1 MKTKLL
7 KLALCAMAAL
17 PIGAWA
23 DSEVWSINYAKL
35 ATDNVTYGESPAITA
50 NKSTTEKVTINSN
63 TLTTYAFSQSTY
75 LAENNVWVN
84 RDNLLLRFKDINT
97 IGLYHASQT
106 CFNIKNVQEGDVI
119 EIAYKG
125 TDIGENDVYN
135 ATVSTTT
142 STYIHHYAYGDNND
156 RTFVYDKVYTLTAG
170 NESTN
175 VGFMLQG
182 GYFLGKI
189 TVTRPSNTACSVSTQ
204 TGTAA
209 GNNANTALPTGSGE
223 FTTSATWGGSNYVF
237 TLSSASEC
245 IRNYNNGNAH
255 RKVGNNIAIQLT
267 NNTINISHSPNIK
280 SIKLYALT
288 NATSGNQATITAD
301 GTTELGSAPLL
312 GSEAVDPE
320 EFDITNY
327 SSIKASSQVLVAFDI
342 EYYASATLTVA
353 DINWAS
359 MYLPFA
365 VNIPNEVTGVYYATA
380 ASSSSN
386 VITLKKREADLPKE
400 TGVLVNAP
408 AGTYTFTAATEAPDA
423 LASTNLFLGSATDKP
438 LDDEEAYVLAGSTNT
453 KATPVFKLYSSGEGT
468 IDLSAYKAYLPASSV
483 ESSARILNFV
493 FEDDETTG
501 LTEMKSN
508 NNVKNSEAYNL
519 VGQRVSTN
527 TKGIV
532 IINGRKYINK

>member
-1 MKTKLL
+1 MKTRLL

-23 DSEVWSINYAKL
+23 DSEVWSINYASL
-35 ATDNVTYGESPAITA
+35 ATGNVNYNSSIAAVRNT
-50 NKSTTEKVTINSN
+50 NDKNTINS
-63 TLTTYAFSQSTY
+63 TDTYPFTCGTVVTEGDLLISRGDGMLRYSDVRN
-75 LAENNVWVN
+75 LGLFNNN
-84 RDNLLLRFKDINT
+84 KNFYGIRNLK
-97 IGLYHASQT
+97 A
-106 CFNIKNVQEGDVI
+106 GDVI
-119 EIAYKG
+119 TIAYNGGGNSNG
-125 TDIGENDVYN
+125 TMKDIPSITDTYNVSDPQETGKNFTHTFTYNEGERSLDFKEYDM
-135 ATVSTTT
+135 TVSTDGNILFALQTA
-142 STYIHHYAYGDNND
+142 YI
-156 RTFVYDKVYTLTAG
+156 
-170 NESTN
+170 
-175 VGFMLQG
+175 
-182 GYFLGKI
+182 GKI
-189 TVTRPSNTACSVSTQ
+189 TVTRPSNTACSVSTP

-209 GNNANTALPTGSGE
+209 GNNANTALPTGSE
-223 FTTSATWGGSNYVF
+223 FTSSATWGGSDYVF
-237 TLSSASEC
+237 TLTSASEC
-245 IRNYNNGNAH
+245 IRNYNSGSTN
-255 RKVGNNIAIQLT
+255 RKVGNNIAILLK

-288 NATSGNQATITAD
+288 NATSGVKATITA
-301 GTTELGSAPLL
+301 GTTDLGTAPLL
-312 GSEAVDPE
+312 GSEAVDPA

-327 SSIKASSQVLVAFDI
+327 STINASSQVLVAFEI

-408 AGTYTFTAATEAPDA
+408 EGTYTFTAIKTTPDV
-423 LASTNLFLGSATDKP
+423 LASENLFEGSATNKKFKDK
-438 LDDEEAYVLAGSTNT
+438 EAYVLAGSTNT
-453 KATPVFKLYSSGEGT
+453 KATPVFKLYSSGERT

>member
-1 MKTKLL
+1 
-7 KLALCAMAAL
+7 MATL

-35 ATDNVTYGESPAITA
+35 ATDNVTYGANPAITA

-63 TLTTYAFSQSTY
+63 TYTTYAFSQSTY
-75 LAENNVWVN
+75 LPENNVWVN

-125 TDIGENDVYN
+125 TDIGEDDVYN

-142 STYIHHYAYGDNND
+142 STYIHHYAYGDNNN
-156 RTFVYDKVYTLTAG
+156 RTFEYDKVYLTAG
-170 NESTN
+170 NKSTN

-182 GYFLGKI
+182 GYLLGKI
-189 TVTRPSNTACSVSTQ
+189 TVTRPSCSVSTP

-223 FTTSATWGGSNYVF
+223 FTTSATWGGSDYVF
-237 TLSSASEC
+237 TLTSASAS
-245 IRNYNNGNAH
+245 IKNYNSGSAN

-288 NATSGNQATITAD
+288 NATSGSQATITAD
-301 GTTELGSAPLL
+301 GTTNLGSAPLL
-312 GSEAVDPE
+312 STDPVTPA

-327 SSIKASSQVLVAFDI
+327 STIKASASVLVAFEI

-408 AGTYTFTAATEAPDA
+408 EGTYTFTAIKTTPDV
-423 LASTNLFLGSATDKP
+423 LASENLFEGSATIETFN
-438 LDDEEAYVLAGSTNT
+438 DEEAYVLAGSTNS

-468 IDLSAYKAYLPASSV
+468 IDLSAYKAYLPFSSV

>member
-23 DSEVWSINYAKL
+23 DSEVTYNYAEL
-35 ATDNVTYGESPAITA
+35 ATDNLEKGTTVTVTL
-50 NKSTTEKVTINSN
+50 NSTSEGTINSQ
-63 TLTTYAFSQSTY
+63 TVKKFSYTKEGTEIISETEVVTNRAYFRFNDYSSIGLFHASATQYGVKDLKVGDKIVIATNNGSSTE
-75 LAENNVWVN
+75 LAGVEPASLV
-84 RDNLLLRFKDINT
+84 NLLKDD
-97 IGLYHASQT
+97 G
-106 CFNIKNVQEGDVI
+106 
-119 EIAYKG
+119 
-125 TDIGENDVYN
+125 
-135 ATVSTTT
+135 T
-142 STYIHHYAYGDNND
+142 STYTHNYND
-156 RTFVYDKVYTLTAG
+156 GTARTLNYTVYSY
-170 NESTN
+170 
-175 VGFMLQG
+175 
-182 GYFLGKI
+182 
-189 TVTRPSNTACSVSTQ
+189 TVTNAGLAGFQLTGAYVGYIKVIRYSNTACSVSTP

-209 GNNANTALPTGSGE
+209 GNNANTALPTASGAY
-223 FTTSATWGGSNYVF
+223 TTRATWGGSDYVF
-237 TLSSASEC
+237 TLTSESEC
-245 IRNYNNGNAH
+245 IRNYNNGNAN
-255 RKVGNNIAIQLT
+255 RKVGNNIAIQLK

-312 GSEAVDPE
+312 GSVAVDPE

-327 SSIKASSQVLVAFDI
+327 STIKASASVLVAFDI

-438 LDDEEAYVLAGSTNT
+438 LDDKEAYVLAGSTNT